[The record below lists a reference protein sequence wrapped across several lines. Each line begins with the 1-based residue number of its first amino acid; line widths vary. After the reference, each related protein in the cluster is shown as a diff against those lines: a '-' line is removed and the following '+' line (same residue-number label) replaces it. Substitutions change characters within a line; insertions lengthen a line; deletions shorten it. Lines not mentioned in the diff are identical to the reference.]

1 MQIRWGNILPFIGLA
16 LFAMVSYQSARVN
29 DQLQHSPNRYFW
41 WSSLRLDSDPL
52 NQHPKPPERC
62 LYDPGHCANWDV
74 SPRRNPPGWLDRA
87 LVLSAF
93 PAFLT
98 GFALVLLMARKGV
111 NEVMT
116 FMVSMPMLLYGWY
129 YLVGWLIERWIS
141 DRRQRKTV
149 AFRIT

>member
-1 MQIRWGNILPFIGLA
+1 M
-16 LFAMVSYQSARVN
+16 
-29 DQLQHSPNRYFW
+29 
-41 WSSLRLDSDPL
+41 
-52 NQHPKPPERC
+52 RC

-74 SPRRNPPGWLDRA
+74 TPRRNPPGWLDRA

-129 YLVGWLIERWIS
+129 YLVGWLLEYWLY
-141 DRRQRKTV
+141 RRRKNRSV
-149 AFRIT
+149 ALKIT